1 MLQYRGFIH
10 TIAGI
15 GIAIL
20 CLFSCAPKPEIEWV
34 PEIESISAEV
44 KDNTCELTAFVSVE
58 LADGYDCGFLYGENE
73 DRMQRIQAK
82 PEGEKFKYIIESLD
96 YDTEYIY
103 RAYVSNGRNEI
114 FSDVGH
120 FRTVAAEQAENS
132 MILPFHSKEV
142 GRLSSRFTFEVGG
155 NADFSVAVPEDVDWL
170 RCGVNGRICVVFVET
185 NDTEFSRSCGIVFSN
200 LFDNQIDT
208 LMVCQQAA
216 DASETNLPYND
227 VVLPPVEV
235 HTWMTLLMDPDI
247 NVCPLDDGSAEA
259 DWLSCGSVTNTPY
272 GYSEV
277 FFRAEENTAD
287 EDRTARFIVS
297 YDGYDSVI
305 TVTQKAANAVI
316 EFEDPFVGI
325 VLVDAFDQDGDGR
338 LSYAEAARL
347 TINDAEKI
355 DFSGL
360 EVKSFEELR
369 YFTEFWY
376 LQSPSFA
383 GSKIERVRFPYRLS
397 GLGAGL
403 FENCTELKEIE
414 LNCIGVGNHTFR
426 GCTGLK
432 NIRAEISGENAF
444 DGCTALETVQQ
455 QYAGVARQAFLNCI
469 SLNSFEF
476 RLKYMSDGYIG
487 YEAFRGCSS
496 LPEISI
502 SDVIEAIDDRAFYDC
517 SSLTAVYMESFEPP
531 TLGENVFTGTS
542 PDLKIYVRPES
553 LVKYQTAWPL
563 VADRII
569 ALDPDGNVADS
580 IVLPFHHISLES
592 WETEFSVEV
601 GGSAEFEVEIVAN
614 STSVPV
620 RCTREDRRCTFRL
633 EENNTWEE
641 YRCAA
646 VFSNLDNEQREILYI
661 THMSMAA
668 RSSD

>member
-1 MLQYRGFIH
+1 MQQRGSFIYK
-10 TIAGI
+10 ILGI
-15 GIAIL
+15 GIALL
-20 CLFSCAPKPEIEWV
+20 CLLSCAPKPELEWI
-34 PEIESISAEV
+34 PEIKSVSAEV
-44 KDNTCELTAFVSVE
+44 MDNSCVLKAEAS
-58 LADGYDCGFLYGENE
+58 ADLPGGYTCGFLYSKTE
-73 DRMQRIQAK
+73 DNLQRVQTN
-82 PEGEKFKYIIESLD
+82 PEGKKFNYTLESLE
-96 YDTEYIY
+96 YETEYFY
-103 RAYVSNGRNEI
+103 KAYVSNGRNEI
-114 FSDVGH
+114 CSDIRH
-120 FRTVAAEQAENS
+120 FRTLSPEQAENS

-235 HTWMTLLMDPDI
+235 HTWMTLLLDPDI
-247 NVCPLDDGSAEA
+247 NVTPLDDGSAEA

-277 FFRAEENTAD
+277 FFRAEENRAD

-476 RLKYMSDGYIG
+476 RLKYVSDGYIG

-502 SDVIEAIDDRAFYDC
+502 PDVIEAIDDRAFYDC
-517 SSLTAVYMESFEPP
+517 SSLAAVYMERFDPP
-531 TLGENVFTGTS
+531 VLGEDVFTGTS

-553 LVKYQTAWPL
+553 LVKYQIAWPL

-569 ALDPDGNVADS
+569 ALEPDENVTDS
-580 IVLPFHHISLES
+580 IVLPFHYISLES
-592 WETEFSVEV
+592 WETEFSIEV
-601 GGSAEFEVEIVAN
+601 GGDAGFDVEI
-614 STSVPV
+614 SSLDCGPLTY
-620 RCTREDRRCTFRL
+620 RCVDRKCIFSL
-633 EENNTWEE
+633 EENTTWGD
-641 YRCAA
+641 RRWA
-646 VFSNLDNEQREILYI
+646 VIFKNRGNDQREVLTICHKSL
-661 THMSMAA
+661 S
-668 RSSD
+668 